1 MPNKQGYINFS
12 IPDDMK
18 ETIEQIAKKRGVSE
32 GALCRYA
39 LSHFL
44 EKEV

>member
-1 MPNKQGYINFS
+1 MPNKHGVINFT
-12 IPDDMK
+12 IPTDMK
-18 ETIEQIAKKRGVSE
+18 ATIEQIAKKRGVSE

-44 EKEV
+44 EKEA